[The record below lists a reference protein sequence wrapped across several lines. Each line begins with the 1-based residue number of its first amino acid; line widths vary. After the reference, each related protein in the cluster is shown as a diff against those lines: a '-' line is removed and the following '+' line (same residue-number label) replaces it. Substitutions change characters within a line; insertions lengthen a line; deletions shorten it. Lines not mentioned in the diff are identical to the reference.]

1 MRWRKLGRV
10 FCPAGDV
17 EWMRSHAAN
26 PVADP
31 LDERIVRIFFSPRD
45 AKNRSSIAWL
55 ELDMREPTRVV
66 RVCEDPVLRPGE
78 PGAFDDSGCS
88 VGCVI
93 RNGSER
99 LLYYL
104 GWNLGVTVPWR
115 NAIGLAVSVDG
126 GERFVRTSL
135 APIVDRSA
143 VDPYTLS
150 YPWVIREGRREG
162 AAWHM
167 WYGSHLRWGG
177 SLSDMDHRIKHAG
190 SADGRTWSRDG
201 RVVIEPAGADEY
213 AFARPCVVR
222 DGSTY
227 RMWYSFRGT
236 AYRIGYAESQD
247 GLAWRRLDDQAGIA
261 PSPGEWD
268 GDELSYP
275 SVFDHNGQRY
285 LLYCGDGYGRSGFG
299 IAVLD

>member
-31 LDERIVRIFFSPRD
+31 LDDRIVRIFFSPRD

-126 GERFVRTSL
+126 GEHFVRTSP
-135 APIVDRSA
+135 APIVDRSVSSTPGRGKSTA
-143 VDPYTLS
+143 RAPITGTCPTSTSSVPVRSASMRCSASMTSPKRTARPSS
-150 YPWVIREGRREG
+150 YPHRTSSKTCRPMPSSAPPSSVSLRRP
-162 AAWHM
+162 
-167 WYGSHLRWGG
+167 
-177 SLSDMDHRIKHAG
+177 D
-190 SADGRTWSRDG
+190 
-201 RVVIEPAGADEY
+201 
-213 AFARPCVVR
+213 
-222 DGSTY
+222 
-227 RMWYSFRGT
+227 
-236 AYRIGYAESQD
+236 
-247 GLAWRRLDDQAGIA
+247 
-261 PSPGEWD
+261 
-268 GDELSYP
+268 
-275 SVFDHNGQRY
+275 
-285 LLYCGDGYGRSGFG
+285 RSCCWMR
-299 IAVLD
+299 